1 MCKAEGCRKLA
12 VDASVQYRVVQAGK
26 YNSFSFTLLTID
38 FLDMVV
44 VVKSYWAWLIVLFS
58 NIYSEKTKQLDGFLQ
73 LASDTLASVV
83 FVFDCFLGF

>member
-26 YNSFSFTLLTID
+26 YNSISFTLLTID

-44 VVKSYWAWLIVLFS
+44 VVKKLLGMV
-58 NIYSEKTKQLDGFLQ
+58 
-73 LASDTLASVV
+73 
-83 FVFDCFLGF
+83 DCIIQ

>member
-38 FLDMVV
+38 FLDVVV
-44 VVKSYWAWLIVLFS
+44 VVKKLLGMV
-58 NIYSEKTKQLDGFLQ
+58 
-73 LASDTLASVV
+73 
-83 FVFDCFLGF
+83 DCIIQ

>member
-12 VDASVQYRVVQAGK
+12 VDASVQYTVVQAGK

-44 VVKSYWAWLIVLFS
+44 VVKKLLGMV
-58 NIYSEKTKQLDGFLQ
+58 
-73 LASDTLASVV
+73 
-83 FVFDCFLGF
+83 DCIIQ